1 MKDIDFGEIKLHLD
15 EIRKKQ
21 NISINK
27 LACRAEMQRSQ
38 VRSYCNN
45 TVQRLDMAVLARLC
59 YALECDVTDI
69 VEYIP
74 LYPTED
80 CTRYNRYMRLS
91 SSSISIFSAT
101 LSPL

>member
-45 TVQRLDMAVLARLC
+45 TIQRLDMAVLARLLC
-59 YALECDVTDI
+59 RPWTGKSYVSN
-69 VEYIP
+69 
-74 LYPTED
+74 
-80 CTRYNRYMRLS
+80 TR
-91 SSSISIFSAT
+91 T
-101 LSPL
+101 L